1 MAKTVYQG
9 GASIDERGKATGG
22 QAGNQKEELR
32 IRAWYKHSK
41 GWVVLRAKNPAV
53 ALKIAAAMRA
63 AVANK
68 NIGYDQAQRD
78 TLYNAVKGLG
88 FDPAKASKPVET
100 DCSALVRVCVMYAF
114 KALGIGYNVPNFR
127 TTNQASVLMASG
139 EFEKLTASKYVS
151 QADYLKE
158 GDILVTKTQGHT
170 VVVLND
176 GDKAESNHALG
187 SRELRKG
194 MSGADVADMQARLIA
209 AGYDLGKWG
218 ADGDFGAATEA
229 AVQAFQRAV
238 GLSVDGV
245 YGKATHAALTA
256 TKPAVEDEPDE
267 PTEPTGSVVIQG
279 GNAYIRSGP
288 GTQYD
293 KVGIARAGERYE
305 LAEAIGWVPVLV
317 DGEVRYVSAKF
328 AKVQE
333 G

>member
-32 IRAWYKHSK
+32 IRPWYKHSK

-53 ALKIAAAMRA
+53 AAKIAAAMRA
-63 AVANK
+63 AVANR

-78 TLYNAVKGLG
+78 TLYSAVKGLG
-88 FDPAKASKPVET
+88 FDPAKANKPVET

-158 GDILVTKTQGHT
+158 GDILVTKTQGPT

-176 GDKAESNHALG
+176 GSKAEAVYALG
-187 SRELRKG
+187 SRILRKG
-194 MSGADVADMQARLIA
+194 MSGADVREMQEGLIWL
-209 AGYDLGKWG
+209 GYDLGAWG
-218 ADGDFGAATEA
+218 ADGDFGDMTEM
-229 AVQAFQRAV
+229 AVIKLQRDL
-238 GLSVDGV
+238 GLTVDGE
-245 YGKATHAALTA
+245 YGPDTHAALMRA
-256 TKPAVEDEPDE
+256 LDKPDSPDGTQQTVRVTNGNYYVR
-267 PTEPTGSVVIQG
+267 TEPHTKAATLGV
-279 GNAYIRSGP
+279 AKR
-288 GTQYD
+288 GTELPY
-293 KVGIARAGERYE
+293 AGET
-305 LAEAIGWVPVLV
+305 AENGWYAVQFEGAAGWISGKCGML
-317 DGEVRYVSAKF
+317 EV
-328 AKVQE
+328 
-333 G
+333 